1 MTGESTTPDLEDI
14 LRKNFEA
21 VNRGD
26 IEATMSDFRPDAVWD
41 DSAIGL
47 GTHEGLPAIRKRLEE
62 WMGSF
67 EDLEVVREELRDLGN
82 GVVLVVSRQKGRPLG
97 STGFVQLRYATITIW
112 AEGSMERFTRYT
124 DIDEARA
131 AAERLAEERAQADG

>member
-67 EDLEVVREELRDLGN
+67 EDL
-82 GVVLVVSRQKGRPLG
+82 
-97 STGFVQLRYATITIW
+97 
-112 AEGSMERFTRYT
+112 
-124 DIDEARA
+124 
-131 AAERLAEERAQADG
+131 RL